1 MFLAVGTS
9 GQPNEDLSLF
19 PLVMG
24 VNGIVVIFKG
34 KVVFR
39 TLFNPE
45 TVFGNLLQ
53 GLQYNIPRHVIKME
67 KWKRFF
73 KEKKVNYIVM
83 HSSKD

>member
-19 PLVMG
+19 PLVM

-34 KVVFR
+34 KVVFQ

-45 TVFGNLLQ
+45 TVFGNLLR
-53 GLQYNIPRHVIKME
+53 GSQYNIPRHVIKME
-67 KWKRFF
+67 RGKDYSRKR
-73 KEKKVNYIVM
+73 KLTI
-83 HSSKD
+83 S

>member
-1 MFLAVGTS
+1 MLRTDDASVIFEHLLRNGRFHRQLLLAVGTS

-24 VNGIVVIFKG
+24 MNGIVVIFKG
-34 KVVFR
+34 KVVFG

-53 GLQYNIPRHVIKME
+53 GLRNNIPQT
-67 KWKRFF
+67 
-73 KEKKVNYIVM
+73 
-83 HSSKD
+83 